1 VQARCPHH
9 KNPISFRRPS
19 QVCGFGPHGGI
30 QDLNPGRI
38 RREPGPFGQARM
50 VLQVKGTG
58 MIKVHV
64 ELPAADPVMD
74 LMLTGAIRLDPDV
87 EIIGI
92 P

>member
-1 VQARCPHH
+1 
-9 KNPISFRRPS
+9 
-19 QVCGFGPHGGI
+19 
-30 QDLNPGRI
+30 
-38 RREPGPFGQARM
+38 M